1 MCFNTRVTWAWVW
14 TETAEVAGLVSSPR
28 YREGA
33 GWDSA
38 EEQCPGDAERRG
50 GEL

>member
-33 GWDSA
+33 GRDSA
-38 EEQCPGDAERRG
+38 EEQCTRDGERRG

>member
-1 MCFNTRVTWAWVW
+1 M
-14 TETAEVAGLVSSPR
+14 AGLVSSPR

-38 EEQCPGDAERRG
+38 EEQCPGDGERRG